1 MPMATPKAK
10 PFTPTQERWAS
21 VVVRYMSRA
30 NKALYR
36 LTGGWLGSSFFGAP
50 VMFLT
55 TVGRKSGEPRT
66 VPLLCLAEGET
77 LVTVASKG
85 GMSHHPM
92 WYGNLAANPAVD
104 VEFQGR
110 TRPMTAHTAT
120 PEEKRAWWP
129 KLVAMYP
136 DYDGYQARTERDIP
150 VVVLTPRPS

>member
-1 MPMATPKAK
+1 MATPTGK
-10 PFTPTQERWAS
+10 PWTPAQERFGS
-21 VVVRYMSRA
+21 IVVRYMSRA
-30 NKALYR
+30 NKWLYR
-36 LTGGWLGSSFFGAP
+36 ATGGRLGGSFFGAP

-55 TVGRKSGEPRT
+55 TIGRKSGEART

-92 WYGNLAANPAVD
+92 WYRNLAANPAVE

-110 TRPMTAHTAT
+110 TRAMTAHTAT
-120 PEEKRAWWP
+120 PGEKQQWWP

-136 DYDGYQARTERDIP
+136 DYAAYQARTERDIP
-150 VVVLTPRPS
+150 VVVLTPRAR

>member
-1 MPMATPKAK
+1 MQMATPQGK
-10 PFTPTQERWAS
+10 PWTPAQERMGS
-21 VVVRYMSRA
+21 VVIRYMSRA
-30 NKALYR
+30 NKWLYR
-36 LTGGWLGSSFFGAP
+36 LTGGRLGSSFFGAP

-55 TVGRKSGEPRT
+55 TVGRKSGAART

-92 WYGNLAANPAVD
+92 WYRNLAANPAVE

-110 TRPMTAHTAT
+110 TRTMHAHTAT
-120 PEEKRAWWP
+120 ADEKRAWWP

-136 DYDGYQARTERDIP
+136 DYDAYQTRTERDIP
-150 VVVLTPRPS
+150 VVVLTPRTG